1 MGKKHPHEDGHGW
14 AYIIIHIIHSIEI
27 PDITALF
34 PLLAEVP
41 VERPTHVLSTLH
53 GSASYTFGKQS
64 PQ

>member
-14 AYIIIHIIHSIEI
+14 AYIIIHSIDI
-27 PDITALF
+27 TDITALF

-53 GSASYTFGKQS
+53 GSASYTFGKQL